1 MSAQLDILALEP
13 FYGGARRTMLETIIR
28 CSRHRWTLLRLPP
41 RRIERRLTTAAI
53 WFAEQLTRHWVGR
66 VDLVFTS
73 EALNLADLYRLMPAL
88 GRKPSVVYFH
98 SNQLPDPNA
107 VRTLPV
113 DMVNLNTATAAN
125 EIWFNSLYHL
135 RTFLAK
141 ASALVKR
148 HPELSFHNPMPQLT
162 GKAQLMLPPVD
173 LAPPPSHASVTAD
186 EHGAGGGN
194 GDVSAALASSASTG
208 ALVAPAL
215 PQRNKRRIF
224 VETRDANVN
233 RLNLALQNVSRWG
246 EKFELITVG
255 PVEELAPEFPRTT
268 IPEHDDAGHA
278 AALRGCGVFVSTKH
292 DVAADSH
299 AVRALAAGCWPLLPA
314 SGVYPELVPE
324 ILAPSCLYDG
334 SADALASR
342 LQDVWHL
349 ARPQDYEKDLAPILQ
364 KFEPAAACR
373 AIDDRLEELAIVSS
387 VGR

>member
-1 MSAQLDILALEP
+1 MPEQLDILALEP
-13 FYGGARRTMLETIIR
+13 FYGGVRRTMLETIIR
-28 CSRHRWTLLRLPP
+28 CSRHRWTLLKLPP

-98 SNQLPDPNA
+98 SNQLPDTYA
-107 VRTLPV
+107 ARTSPL

-125 EIWFNSLYHL
+125 EIWFNSLFHL

-141 ASALVKR
+141 ATALVKR

-173 LAPPPSHASVTAD
+173 LSAAAASP
-186 EHGAGGGN
+186 GAAAAGN
-194 GDVSAALASSASTG
+194 GANGAAGNQS
-208 ALVAPAL
+208 
-215 PQRNKRRIF
+215 KRRIF
-224 VETRDANVN
+224 VETRDADVT
-233 RLNLALQNVSRWG
+233 RLNLALQNVGRWG
-246 EKFELITVG
+246 EKFELVTVG
-255 PVEELAPEFPRTT
+255 PVEDLSPEFPRTT
-268 IPEHDDAGHA
+268 IPESDDAAHA
-278 AALRGCGVFVSTKH
+278 AAMRSCGVFISTKH
-292 DVAADSH
+292 DTPADAH
-299 AVRALAAGCWPLLPA
+299 AVRALASGCWPLLPA
-314 SGVYPELVPE
+314 SGVYPELLPE
-324 ILAPSCLYDG
+324 ILTTACLYDG
-334 SADALASR
+334 SADGLASR

-349 ARPQDYEKDLAPILQ
+349 ARPQGYEQDLAPILQ
-364 KFEPAAACR
+364 KYEPSAACR